1 MHIGPFLFGTVCV
14 VFFFLLQFLFKAGSQ
29 IFGKGLD
36 PWVITKLIAYNLAW
50 MLVLAVPLGVLVAS
64 LMAYGKLS
72 GSNEL
77 TIIKSAGG
85 SALGAMMPGM
95 VGGLL
100 LFFGLFL
107 FNDRIL
113 PETNHTA
120 MVMLLDIRQVQPTLA
135 IEPGQ
140 LITLE
145 GYSILARKV
154 DRARNALYDVTI
166 YTQDAE
172 RMNTITARTAELA
185 FNQDYSRLL
194 MTLRDGEIHQLDRRN
209 TARFTRLSFAEHQ
222 VVVAATGF
230 NLTSTD
236 PNSIGRTDR
245 TMNIEQMRARAD
257 SAESR
262 ANRVAMR
269 RDSLLM
275 EFSMRVMR
283 FGAGALNPLNSDP
296 EASQRM
302 LETAT
307 LKGQAESEQS
317 VVTQHLKE
325 SDQYWVEIHKKYS
338 IPAACLVFML
348 VGAPLGIVVRRGNFG
363 VSAAITLGFFVI
375 YWACLVTG
383 EKLADRGALPPAVAM
398 WMADAIIGAIGLYL
412 TILVSRETVTL
423 TFEFNRLRRLFRRK
437 SGQMELARPSASP

>member
-14 VFFFLLQFLFKAGSQ
+14 VFFFLLQFLFKSGSE

-36 PWVITKLIAYNLAW
+36 PWIITKLIAYNLAW

-85 SALGAMMPGM
+85 SALRAMMPGM
-95 VGGLL
+95 LGGLF
-100 LFFGLFL
+100 LFIGLFL

-120 MVMLLDIRQVQPTLA
+120 MVMLLDIKQVQPTLA

-140 LITLE
+140 LISLQD
-145 GYSILARKV
+145 YSILARKV
-154 DRARNALYDVTI
+154 DRLRNILYDVTI
-166 YTQDAE
+166 YTQDPE

-209 TARFTRLSFAEHQ
+209 AARFTRLTFAEHQ
-222 VVVAATGF
+222 VVVAAAGF
-230 NLTSTD
+230 NLASTD

-245 TMNIEQMRARAD
+245 TMNIQQMRARAD

-262 ANRVAMR
+262 ADRVAAR
-269 RDSLLM
+269 RDSLLG
-275 EFSMRVMR
+275 EFGLRAVQLGIEGLNPITRSPETNQRVM
-283 FGAGALNPLNSDP
+283 
-296 EASQRM
+296 EM
-302 LETAT
+302 AT
-307 LKGQAESEQS
+307 LKGQIESEQA
-317 VVTQHLKE
+317 VITQHLKE

-363 VSAAITLGFFVI
+363 VSAAITLGFFVV

-398 WMADAIIGAIGLYL
+398 WMADVIIGAIGLYL
-412 TILVSRETVTL
+412 TVLVSRETVTF

-437 SGQMELARPSASP
+437 PIGYDAG

>member
-1 MHIGPFLFGTVCV
+1 M
-14 VFFFLLQFLFKAGSQ
+14 VFFFLLQFLFKAGSE

-36 PWVITKLIAYNLAW
+36 PWIITKLIAFNLAW

-85 SALGAMMPGM
+85 SALRAMMPGM
-95 VGGLL
+95 LGGLI
-100 LFFGLFL
+100 LFIGLFL

-120 MVMLLDIRQVQPTLA
+120 MVMLLDIKQVQPTLA

-140 LITLE
+140 LISLQD
-145 GYSILARKV
+145 YSILARKV
-154 DRARNALYDVTI
+154 DRLRNVLYDVTI
-166 YTQDAE
+166 YTQDPE

-209 TARFTRLSFAEHQ
+209 AARFTRLTFAEHQ
-222 VVVAATGF
+222 VVVAAAGF
-230 NLTSTD
+230 NLASTD

-245 TMNIEQMRARAD
+245 TMNIQQMRARAD

-262 ANRVAMR
+262 ADRVATR
-269 RDSLLM
+269 RDSLLG
-275 EFSMRVMR
+275 EFGLRVVQLGIEGLNPMTRSPETSQRVM
-283 FGAGALNPLNSDP
+283 
-296 EASQRM
+296 EM
-302 LETAT
+302 AT
-307 LKGQAESEQS
+307 LKGQIESEQA
-317 VVTQHLKE
+317 VITQHLKE

-363 VSAAITLGFFVI
+363 VSAAITLGFFVV

-398 WMADAIIGAIGLYL
+398 WMADVIIGAIGLYL
-412 TILVSRETVTL
+412 TVLVSRETVMF

-437 SGQMELARPSASP
+437 PIGYDAG

>member
-1 MHIGPFLFGTVCV
+1 MHIGPFLFGTICV
-14 VFFFLLQFLFKAGSQ
+14 VFFFLLQFLFKAGSE

-85 SALGAMMPGM
+85 SALRAMMPGM
-95 VGGLL
+95 LGGLF
-100 LFFGLFL
+100 LFIALFL

-140 LITLE
+140 LISLQ
-145 GYSILARKV
+145 GYSILARRV
-154 DRARNALYDVTI
+154 DRARNTLYDVTI

-172 RMNTITARTAELA
+172 RMNTITARTAELV

-194 MTLRDGEIHQLDRRN
+194 MTLRDGEIHQLSRRN
-209 TARFTRLSFAEHQ
+209 TEQFTRIDFAEHQ

-230 NLTSTD
+230 SLSSTD

-257 SAESR
+257 SAEAR

-269 RDSLLM
+269 RDSLM
-275 EFSMRVMR
+275 IE
-283 FGAGALNPLNSDP
+283 FGARLLESAKAGLNPMAAYSDVN
-296 EASQRM
+296 RWV
-302 LETAT
+302 LELPT
-307 LKGQAESEQS
+307 LKGQIESEQA
-317 VVTQHLKE
+317 VVIQHLKE

-398 WMADAIIGAIGLYL
+398 WMADVVIGAIGLYL

-437 SGQMELARPSASP
+437 ASGQ